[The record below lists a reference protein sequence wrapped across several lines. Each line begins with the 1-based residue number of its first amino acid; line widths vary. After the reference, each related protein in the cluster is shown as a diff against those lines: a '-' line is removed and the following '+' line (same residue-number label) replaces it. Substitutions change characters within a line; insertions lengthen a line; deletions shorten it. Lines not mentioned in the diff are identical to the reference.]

1 MNSLASER
9 AAVLATIDPDVTT
22 ASTVVSDYCDMTK
35 FRRVMAVVMAGTL
48 GSNATLDAK
57 LRQATDASGTS
68 VKDITGKSITQLT
81 QAGTD
86 ASDKQAIINCMAEEL
101 DVEGGFTHVALSVT
115 LAVATSDLGAVVL
128 GFDAR
133 HEPAS
138 DNDLASVDEIV

>member
-22 ASTVVSDYCDMTK
+22 ASTVVSDYCDMSK
-35 FRRVMAVVMAGTL
+35 FGRVMAILLAGTL
-48 GSNATLDAK
+48 GSSATLNAK
-57 LRQATDASGTS
+57 LVQATDSGGTG
-68 VKDITGKSITQLT
+68 VKDITGKAITELT
-81 QAGTD
+81 EAGTD
-86 ASDKQAIINCMAEEL
+86 SDKQAIINCMAEEL
-101 DVEGGFTHVALSVT
+101 DVEGGFTHIALSVT
-115 LAVATSDLGAVVL
+115 LGVATSDLGAVVL